1 MATCALVLLGC
12 SRRGPLHHD
21 SFLAM
26 DAVVGLSLVAPSDA
40 AAQAGFAA
48 ARREV
53 ERLESILSDYRAT
66 SNVTRINR
74 RETRELAPETRLLI
88 KRAQQVCVETDGAF
102 DVTVRPIK
110 RLWGFGTEGAPHVPS
125 PDSIR
130 ALLPHIR
137 CDAYEISADGRFVW
151 RDPLAEIDLGG
162 IAQGF
167 VATCVGDTLRALGLR
182 DFLIDVSGDIVCGGR
197 RPDGAPWRIGIQN
210 PRQPDSLLAR
220 LDLDVAAVTTSG
232 DYERFF
238 EQDGKRYH
246 HVFDPRT
253 GWPVTG
259 AASVTVCSDDPIA
272 ADCYATAVFV
282 MGPERGLAFL
292 ESRADLRGVIVTE
305 PSPGRLHLAW
315 SDDLKSRAR
324 R

>member
-1 MATCALVLLGC
+1 VFVGC
-12 SRRGPLHHD
+12 SRRARVHHD

-26 DAVVGLSLVAPSDA
+26 DAVVSLSLVVPSDA
-40 AAQAGFAA
+40 AGQVGVAA
-48 ARREV
+48 VRREM
-53 ERLESILSDYRAT
+53 ERLESILSDYRPN
-66 SNVTRINR
+66 SNVSRINR
-74 RETRELAPETRLLI
+74 RETEDLAPETRLLLE
-88 KRAQQVCVETDGAF
+88 RAQHVCRETDGAF

-110 RLWGFGTEGAPHVPS
+110 RLWGFGTGGMPHVPA

-137 CDAYEISADGRFVW
+137 CDAYEITADGRFVW
-151 RDPLAEIDLGG
+151 RDSLAEIDLGG

-167 VATCVGDTLRALGLR
+167 VAACVADTLRALGRR

-197 RPDGAPWRIGIQN
+197 RPGGAPWRIGIQN
-210 PRQPDSLLAR
+210 PRRPDSLLAR
-220 LDLDVAAVTTSG
+220 LDLDVTAVTTSG
-232 DYERFF
+232 AYEQFF

-253 GWPVTG
+253 GWPATG
-259 AASVTVCSDDPIA
+259 ATSVTVLSSDPIA

-292 ESRADLRGVIVTE
+292 ERRPDLRGVIVTE

-315 SDDLKSRAR
+315 SDDLESRVR